1 MIALC
6 PAEAVAG
13 PDVASIEV
21 TATAWCFKL
30 DAIDRED
37 VAEDEVAKLNP
48 IFTKARHAQ
57 RFPLTH

>member
-37 VAEDEVAKLNP
+37 VAEDEVAKLNA
-48 IFTKARHAQ
+48 IFSKASARAEIPADH
-57 RFPLTH
+57 